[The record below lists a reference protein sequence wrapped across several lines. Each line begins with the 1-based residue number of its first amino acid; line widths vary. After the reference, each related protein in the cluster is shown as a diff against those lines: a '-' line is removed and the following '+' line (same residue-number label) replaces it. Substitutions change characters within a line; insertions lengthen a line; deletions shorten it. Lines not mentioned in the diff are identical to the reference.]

1 MEGGG
6 CCFTMV
12 IREVITENMS
22 LSRDPK
28 EVRER
33 REKVG
38 VSPTGIQGLSIPGSG
53 NCKGKGPAAALR
65 LTWPDVLKK

>member
-12 IREVITENMS
+12 IREVIIENMS
-22 LSRDPK
+22 LSRDLK

-38 VSPTGIQGLSIPGSG
+38 VSFIGI
-53 NCKGKGPAAALR
+53 
-65 LTWPDVLKK
+65 

>member
-38 VSPTGIQGLSIPGSG
+38 VSPTGI
-53 NCKGKGPAAALR
+53 
-65 LTWPDVLKK
+65 